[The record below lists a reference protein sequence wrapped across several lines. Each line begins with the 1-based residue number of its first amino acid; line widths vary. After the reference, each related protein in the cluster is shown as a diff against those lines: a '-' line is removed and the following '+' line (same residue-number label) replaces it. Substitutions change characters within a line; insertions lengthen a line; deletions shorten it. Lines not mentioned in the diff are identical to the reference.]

1 MEASDAKL
9 SPEDRARIMT
19 QSMAHFRNPSGADL
33 IKRTEK
39 FYEFIQSRAANG
51 LWPYS
56 RALEKPAGPHTTVSD
71 TRAGP
76 KEGINFASQDYLGL
90 CRHPKIV
97 EAGVE
102 AMREFGSHS
111 AGSAAL
117 MGNTRLSLAL
127 ERDLGEML
135 STEHVT
141 LYPSGW
147 AAGYGA
153 IAAFVRPRDFI
164 VMDYLCHACLQ
175 QGASAATP
183 QVNHFIHND
192 ADNLRDRLKS
202 IRAKDT
208 RNGIMVI
215 TEGLFAMESDSPDI
229 GALQSACREYG
240 ATLLVD
246 VANDL
251 GALGPG
257 GGGVLGLQGLIG
269 KVDLVM
275 GSFAKAFA
283 SNGGFLA
290 SHSPAAKQ
298 FAKYY
303 SNPHMFSNA
312 MSPVQAAVASE
323 AIRIV
328 RSAEGDEL
336 RRRLLATVDALRNG
350 FAAKGITCLGSPS
363 PVVLVP
369 FSDDRLARLTARR
382 VAESGVFVDLVEYPA
397 VPVEHARLRLQAMA
411 SHEPAQAEEAVA
423 RIIAAQALAE
433 QDLKLWRPPAGPRL

>member
-1 MEASDAKL
+1 MEAADAKL
-9 SPEDRARIMT
+9 SPEDRARIMS

-33 IKRTEK
+33 LKRTEK
-39 FYEFIQSRAANG
+39 FYDFIQSRAENG

-56 RALEKPAGPHTTVSD
+56 RALEKAAGPRTTVSD
-71 TRAGP
+71 GTTTARD
-76 KEGINFASQDYLGL
+76 GINFASQDYLGL
-90 CRHPKIV
+90 SRHPKIA
-97 EAGVE
+97 EAGIE
-102 AMREFGSHS
+102 AMREFGPHS
-111 AGSAAL
+111 AGSAVL
-117 MGNTRLSLAL
+117 LGNTRLSLDL
-127 ERDLGEML
+127 ERHLAGLLGM
-135 STEHVT
+135 EHVT
-141 LYPSGW
+141 LYPTGW

-175 QGASAATP
+175 QGAAAATP
-183 QVNHFIHND
+183 QINHFIHND

-202 IRAKDT
+202 IRAKDA

-215 TEGLFAMESDSPDI
+215 TEGLFSMESDTPDL
-229 GALQSACREYG
+229 GALQNACREFG

-251 GALGPG
+251 GAQGPG
-257 GGGVLGLQGLIG
+257 GGGAIAAQGLLG

-298 FAKYY
+298 FAKYH

-312 MSPVQAAVASE
+312 LSPVQAAVVSE

-328 RSAEGDEL
+328 QSPEGDEL
-336 RRRLLATVDALRNG
+336 RQRLTAAVSALREG
-350 FAAKGITCLGSPS
+350 FSAQGVTCYGTPS
-363 PVVLVP
+363 PIVLVP
-369 FSDDRLARLTARR
+369 FTDDRLARLTSRR
-382 VAESGVFVDLVEYPA
+382 VAASGVFIDLVEYPA
-397 VPVEHARLRLQAMA
+397 VPVEQARLRLQAMA
-411 SHEPAQAEEAVA
+411 THEVAQVQEAV
-423 RIIAAQALAE
+423 RLIIEAQRLAE
-433 QDLKLWRPPAGPRL
+433 QDLKLWRPPGGQRL